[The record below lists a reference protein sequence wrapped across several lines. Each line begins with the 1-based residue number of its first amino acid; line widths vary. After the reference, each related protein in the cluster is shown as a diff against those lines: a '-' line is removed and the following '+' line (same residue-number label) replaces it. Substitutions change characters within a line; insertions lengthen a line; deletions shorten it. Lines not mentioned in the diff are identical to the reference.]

1 MLELVDRL
9 DLKSNIARC
18 MGSSPIDYTRGSKVQ
33 EGRTCSSVR
42 CHNKG
47 EYIMIE
53 AIEIF
58 LPIGIIMMCVYAIGY
73 MSGSDAAKE
82 IYNPIVRKDDLK

>member
-1 MLELVDRL
+1 
-9 DLKSNIARC
+9 